1 MRYTNDI
8 IKRKIEKAEKR
19 RKIIKFIL
27 YIIIIPVILYN
38 VSLII
43 FSMTNKNE
51 TPNFFGVKAFVIIS
65 GSMEPD
71 LKVSDVAIVKKCD
84 QNDLK
89 ENDIISFHSGQSII
103 THRIIQIMET
113 ENGVEYITKGDN
125 NNVRD
130 SGTVKFEDVEG
141 KYIGK
146 ISYLGKAVILLNNK
160 TAIVCIII
168 IFTLLCI
175 NDMRYNNKLQIRREK
190 REEYERKED

>member
-8 IKRKIEKAEKR
+8 IKKKIEKAEKR

-51 TPNFFGVKAFVIIS
+51 TPNFLGVKAFVIVS

-71 LKVSDVAIVKKCD
+71 LKVSDVAIVKKCE

-89 ENDIISFHSGQSII
+89 ENDIISFRSGQSII

-113 ENGVEYITKGDN
+113 ENGVQYITKGDN

-146 ISYLGKAVILLNNK
+146 ISNLGKAVILLNNK

-168 IFTLLCI
+168 IFILLCI
-175 NDMRYNNKLQIRREK
+175 HDMRYNHKLQMRREK

>member
-1 MRYTNDI
+1 
-8 IKRKIEKAEKR
+8 
-19 RKIIKFIL
+19 
-27 YIIIIPVILYN
+27 
-38 VSLII
+38 
-43 FSMTNKNE
+43 
-51 TPNFFGVKAFVIIS
+51 
-65 GSMEPD
+65 
-71 LKVSDVAIVKKCD
+71 
-84 QNDLK
+84 
-89 ENDIISFHSGQSII
+89 
-103 THRIIQIMET
+103 MET